1 MRLIPVC
8 DGQLCGDVKTTTW
21 STHAHEGSGEIK
33 IAHKKLPGLSS
44 PPSRFV
50 VHSLTSHSTSTKT
63 RDPMYTLKAL
73 IEIQVQKDVIKED
86 YSDEIRLNSVPFMTG
101 DNSEC
106 FVQPYEGYA
115 VETTFN
121 ITCVGWQDEDK
132 PLKYEF
138 RYNTI
143 AGLVINNPK
152 KEAGFNI
159 LLTKLPIGDRFQ
171 NFQFPVDVHIKDA
184 LGDFA
189 IKRINVKVGIV
200 DYILHSHH

>member
-1 MRLIPVC
+1 MLFR
-8 DGQLCGDVKTTTW
+8 
-21 STHAHEGSGEIK
+21 S
-33 IAHKKLPGLSS
+33 
-44 PPSRFV
+44 
-50 VHSLTSHSTSTKT
+50 
-63 RDPMYTLKAL
+63 
-73 IEIQVQKDVIKED
+73 
-86 YSDEIRLNSVPFMTG
+86 

-121 ITCVGWQDEDK
+121 ITCLGWQDEDK